1 MIVLQHK
8 NNWIDVY
15 CRQPVSRV
23 IYDSDKTK
31 ASGSQMNVD
40 RALFL
45 FYNTDAQRVCDA
57 VMGKIR
63 SRYFAGRKSRGNLF
77 LRL

>member
-1 MIVLQHK
+1 MFVLQHK

-15 CRQPVSRV
+15 CRQPSSGV

-31 ASGSQMNVD
+31 ASGSQINVS

-45 FYNTDAQRVCDA
+45 YSK
-57 VMGKIR
+57 GKNKFV
-63 SRYFAGRKSRGNLF
+63 YRKTSLKN
-77 LRL
+77 

>member
-31 ASGSQMNVD
+31 ASGSQMNVG

-45 FYNTDAQRVCDA
+45 FYN
-57 VMGKIR
+57 K
-63 SRYFAGRKSRGNLF
+63 
-77 LRL
+77 